1 MPQMDG
7 IAQNAK
13 AEDFRM
19 KNKVYE
25 IIKYGN
31 ICLKDFPRYE
41 RNGLALDIRQCEY
54 AILRHVITLENKHY
68 KKTTLGEKQEMVIVK
83 EVEFGV
89 YLAVSREEADERV
102 LLPKRQVPEGAK
114 LGDTVLVFIYRDS
127 RDRMIATVREPKLQ
141 LGQVAELTVAQLG
154 RIGAFLDWGLEK
166 DLLLPFKQQRGKV
179 EQGDRVLVSLY
190 IDKSDRLCAT
200 MNVYDNLRT
209 DSPYS
214 REDKVTGRVYE
225 MSENFGAF
233 VAVDNL
239 YSALI
244 PRKEL
249 YGEVELGKD
258 VTARVIQV
266 REDGKL
272 TLSIRDKAY
281 LQMDKDAELIL
292 SLMEEKGGFLPFTD
306 KASPERIQQETGM
319 SKNEF
324 KRAVGRLLKERKI
337 EIREYSIQKRS

>member
-1 MPQMDG
+1 
-7 IAQNAK
+7 
-13 AEDFRM
+13 
-19 KNKVYE
+19 
-25 IIKYGN
+25 
-31 ICLKDFPRYE
+31 
-41 RNGLALDIRQCEY
+41 
-54 AILRHVITLENKHY
+54 
-68 KKTTLGEKQEMVIVK
+68 
-83 EVEFGV
+83 
-89 YLAVSREEADERV
+89 
-102 LLPKRQVPEGAK
+102 
-114 LGDTVLVFIYRDS
+114 
-127 RDRMIATVREPKLQ
+127 
-141 LGQVAELTVAQLG
+141 
-154 RIGAFLDWGLEK
+154 
-166 DLLLPFKQQRGKV
+166 
-179 EQGDRVLVSLY
+179 
-190 IDKSDRLCAT
+190 

-249 YGEVELGKD
+249 YGEVELGKN